1 MRDVFWAVPR
11 ATGGCGRA
19 CGRTIATGDDALRWN
34 FLRTLAPLAL
44 AANLRGR
51 CNHRLPSILL
61 AYLILHHPNHCATLC
76 LCRLVT
82 VCYLVLDYLSV
93 TEMSKDAAI
102 SPPLERCVSHAAVIC
117 GMNNDL
123 NYKDVS
129 RLGPAVRDVR

>member
-1 MRDVFWAVPR
+1 MFWAVPR

-51 CNHRLPSILL
+51 CNHRLPSNLL
-61 AYLILHHPNHCATLC
+61 ACLILHHPNHRAMPG
-76 LCRLVT
+76 LCRLVSAY
-82 VCYLVLDYLSV
+82 CLMYDYLSV
-93 TEMSKDAAI
+93 AEMSKDAAI
-102 SPPLERCVSHAAVIC
+102 THPLERWASHAAVIC

-123 NYKDVS
+123 NYKDAS
-129 RLGPAVRDVR
+129 RLGPAVRDIR